1 MRTVFLGRFEHNLDV
16 KGRIAIPAKFRADLA
31 EGVVVTRGIDRCLAA
46 YSLSAWEDLA
56 ARLNALSMADPNARL
71 MRRMVFSE
79 AMDSTL
85 DGQGR
90 ILIPTDL
97 RLYAG
102 IEREAIVVGLH
113 STFEIWSPE
122 RWRAVNATVEAT
134 GSDIAAQIAD
144 LL

>member
-1 MRTVFLGRFEHNLDV
+1 MRTVFLGRFDHNLDT
-16 KGRIAIPAKFRADLA
+16 KGRIAIPAKFRPDLA
-31 EGVVVTRGIDRCLAA
+31 DGVVVTRGIDHCLAA
-46 YSLSAWEDLA
+46 YSLSAFEDLA
-56 ARLNALSMADPNARL
+56 TRMNALSMADPNARL
-71 MRRMVFSE
+71 MRRMMFSE
-79 AMDSTL
+79 AMDATL

-90 ILIPTDL
+90 ILIPADL
-97 RLYAG
+97 RTYAG

-122 RWRAVNATVEAT
+122 RWHEVNATVEAT